1 MQLPGKKSF
10 GPAGWTVQ
18 AKMELY
24 LWLGLNKQRKD
35 FLSGLPSG
43 FEENKAAKSTGLQS
57 VPPSNLVY
65 NSKYHLFLCLCLLRL
80 SHIVVCLPNPNEW
93 VSYLVWSAF

>member
-1 MQLPGKKSF
+1 MCLLVYLFVCLFVCVFQLPGKKGF

-18 AKMELY
+18 AKLEMY

-43 FEENKAAKSTGLQS
+43 FEENKAAKDTGLQS
-57 VPPSNLVY
+57 VPPISLVY
-65 NSKYHLFLCLCLLRL
+65 SSKYALQHP
-80 SHIVVCLPNPNEW
+80 SIQQQVCI
-93 VSYLVWSAF
+93 SAP

>member
-43 FEENKAAKSTGLQS
+43 FEENKAVKGTGLQS
-57 VPPSNLVY
+57 VPPINLVY
-65 NSKYHLFLCLCLLRL
+65 NSKYFLKPLC
-80 SHIVVCLPNPNEW
+80 
-93 VSYLVWSAF
+93 